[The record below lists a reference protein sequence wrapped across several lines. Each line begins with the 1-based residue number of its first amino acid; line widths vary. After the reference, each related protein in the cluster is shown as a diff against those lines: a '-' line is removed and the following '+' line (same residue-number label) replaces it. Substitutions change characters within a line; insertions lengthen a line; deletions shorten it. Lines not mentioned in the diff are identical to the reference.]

1 MSYYNLIFCTRSHP
15 TKTCYRMTTPTK
27 SLEFIHLILVTGI
40 FQLNVDTSIIVKGS
54 DLIQTKQSPHKTS
67 ADWGILQ
74 RRHLLRAG
82 LTNWRGNKFRLWRKP
97 LLKWEDSVF
106 GWRCLRK
113 DRHNV
118 RKGRPISKLE
128 LTELIIST
136 WLLVIRLKFCSLPDL
151 GVSAYTVVIRG

>member
-1 MSYYNLIFCTRSHP
+1 MLPYDNTYQIVRVHSFNLGGRHFSVKCRYLHYSKRVRSN
-15 TKTCYRMTTPTK
+15 TDKTIST
-27 SLEFIHLILVTGI
+27 
-40 FQLNVDTSIIVKGS
+40 
-54 DLIQTKQSPHKTS
+54 HKTS
-67 ADWGILQ
+67 ADADWGILQ

-151 GVSAYTVVIRG
+151 GVSAYAVVIRG